1 MIMKYF
7 FVIVIALIQT
17 SLNAQDNIP
26 PKLHGNLILNNGKE
40 IQTGKIGFISKNE
53 LYFNLAQNDSLHW
66 IYSISLDSVKHYEF
80 DHKIRQYAF
89 EESQKTKTYL
99 RLYRRLG
106 YCITGTGVGI
116 GVLGASTPTMTT
128 QSIIIVMGFSTAIT
142 GLGVYLT
149 YRAMQQTF
157 DYFRFE
163 VSYPYFE
170 AYSTQTSSNP
180 LRNNGD

>member
-1 MIMKYF
+1 MKYF

-89 EESQKTKTYL
+89 EESQKNKDISTIVPKI
-99 RLYRRLG
+99 RLLHYWNWCW
-106 YCITGTGVGI
+106 YWGVGSKYTNYDYTI
-116 GVLGASTPTMTT
+116 DYHCHGILDSD
-128 QSIIIVMGFSTAIT
+128 
-142 GLGVYLT
+142 
-149 YRAMQQTF
+149 YRSWCLSDLPCNAT
-157 DYFRFE
+157 DIR
-163 VSYPYFE
+163 
-170 AYSTQTSSNP
+170 
-180 LRNNGD
+180 LL

>member
-17 SLNAQDNIP
+17 SLNAQDNTP
-26 PKLHGNLILNNGKE
+26 SKLHGNLILNNGKE

-89 EESQKTKTYL
+89 EESQKQRHIYDCTE
-99 RLYRRLG
+99 
-106 YCITGTGVGI
+106 
-116 GVLGASTPTMTT
+116 
-128 QSIIIVMGFSTAIT
+128 
-142 GLGVYLT
+142 
-149 YRAMQQTF
+149 
-157 DYFRFE
+157 D
-163 VSYPYFE
+163 
-170 AYSTQTSSNP
+170 
-180 LRNNGD
+180 